1 MLKEEN
7 SKEDYRLAAIMFT
20 DIVGFS
26 RMMERD
32 ENKTLSVLKEH
43 NRIIQ
48 NIVKECG
55 GNVIKTIGDAFL
67 IDFKNTVNSVKCGLK
82 IQEELNKFNDGKAFD
97 DKLYIRIG
105 IHLGDIWFFE
115 NDALGDGI
123 NIASRL
129 QSLSEPGKL
138 CISSDVHNQILNKID
153 VDMISLGRV
162 KLKNISKEI
171 YAYEISSAA
180 SEDFAIENRKI
191 HEKIKDSVLNTDKYN
206 NIKDTIGL
214 DENIS
219 DSEKSDLNDAEAFE
233 KESAKAEQ
241 KHRGDE
247 EIKSS
252 ILTNLKVADARISLS
267 GIQKLFNIPD
277 EKIAKILSKLTNSG
291 LLTKIEKDNGDV
303 EYGMGSF
310 RGLINKNPDFA
321 KHSKDF
327 EDFKNLGK
335 EFIHNKAKSGVK
347 NFTERSKKSIP
358 QRIEEIIKKLD
369 KSIKSFAPSFIV
381 IPLVSYLLY
390 FINMKTSPQIL
401 WFVIPSFFMIISVF
415 DNFFQFVSSIFQ
427 KNVISNLD
435 DDMSSEQ
442 FRVLRKYI
450 NSNKG
455 LLGNISSFLNLNSM
469 LLILNMF
476 VNPSLFPKTANT
488 EIFQTIYEYKFV
500 QAALTFPPLK
510 FLSSLNF
517 LWFLIPAGIW
527 GFFLIGH
534 FIGHIARS
542 KSLLKKIKSLEGVK
556 PDSVKNSDNEDREVE
571 KESGASSQNIFGRD
585 KEIADLLIEA
595 RRIKDKI
602 LKKIGSSEALKEKFG
617 DDADRLFEKH
627 LVELEKIIERYNQVC
642 ESADSFSVEN
652 IDMRLKELNDK
663 LEKTSDER
671 LIEEYKKSIEQT
683 IAHKNSYIELVNLK
697 ESLYLKFTSAVMSLK
712 QLEMDVLKM
721 KETIYDETETSIK
734 MFEERSEDLAK
745 YVKNLRKSYE
755 EIERTLK
762 N

>member
-1 MLKEEN
+1 MAMEEN

-129 QSLSEPGKL
+129 QSLAEPGKL

-171 YAYEISSAA
+171 YAYEISAAA
-180 SEDFAIENRKI
+180 SEDYALENKKI
-191 HEKIKDSVLNTDKYN
+191 NDKIKETVLNANKYNDTNNKIDLNEKI
-206 NIKDTIGL
+206 I
-214 DENIS
+214 
-219 DSEKSDLNDAEAFE
+219 DSEKPNLDNTAYE
-233 KESAKAEQ
+233 KENDKSGQ
-241 KHRGDE
+241 KLGGDE

-252 ILTNLKVADARISLS
+252 ILRNLKVADTRISLS

-277 EKIAKILSKLTNSG
+277 EKIAKILLKLTNSG

-310 RGLINKNPDFA
+310 RGLMNKEPELL
-321 KHSKDF
+321 KHAKDF
-327 EDFKNLGK
+327 ENLKNLGK
-335 EFIHNKAKSGVK
+335 EFIHNKAKYGVK
-347 NFTERSKKSIP
+347 SFTEKSKKSIP

-381 IPLVSYLLY
+381 IPLVAYLLY

-401 WFVIPSFFMIISVF
+401 WFVIPSFFMIVSVF
-415 DNFFQFVSSIFQ
+415 DSFFQFISSIFQ
-427 KNVISNLD
+427 KNAISNLD
-435 DDMSSEQ
+435 EDMSSEQ
-442 FRVLRKYI
+442 FRILKKYI

-469 LLILNMF
+469 LLILNIF
-476 VNPSLFPKTANT
+476 VNPSLFPKIVNT
-488 EIFQTIYEYKFV
+488 EIFQTIYEYKFI
-500 QAALTFPPLK
+500 QAALTLAPFK

-527 GFFLIGH
+527 GIFLLGH

-556 PDSVKNSDNEDREVE
+556 SDSVKNSDNEDRKVE
-571 KESGASSQNIFGRD
+571 KESDESSQNIFGRD

-595 RRIKDKI
+595 RRIKEKI
-602 LKKIGSSEALKEKFG
+602 LKKIGSSEALREKFG

-627 LVELEKIIERYNQVC
+627 LEELEKVIERYNQVS
-642 ESADSFSVEN
+642 ESADSFSLEN

-683 IAHKNSYIELVNLK
+683 ILHKNSYIELVNLK

-755 EIERTLK
+755 EIERTLE

>member
-1 MLKEEN
+1 MVKEEN
-7 SKEDYRLAAIMFT
+7 VKEDYRLAAIMFT
-20 DIVGFS
+20 DIMGFS

-32 ENKTLSVLKEH
+32 ENKTLSILKEH

-48 NIVKECG
+48 NIVRECG

-129 QSLSEPGKL
+129 QSLAEPGKL
-138 CISSDVHNQILNKID
+138 CISSDIHNQILNKID

-171 YAYEISSAA
+171 YAYEISTSA
-180 SEDFAIENRKI
+180 SEDYTIENRKI
-191 HEKIKDSVLNTDKYN
+191 NDKIKETVLNTDKYSDK
-206 NIKDTIGL
+206 KDNMDVNDDI
-214 DENIS
+214 I
-219 DSEKSDLNDAEAFE
+219 DSEKSDSDSGGAPE
-233 KESAKAEQ
+233 KENVKSEKKLE
-241 KHRGDE
+241 GDE

-252 ILTNLKVADARISLS
+252 ILKNLKVADTRISLS

-277 EKIAKILSKLTNSG
+277 EKIGKILLKLTDSG

-310 RGLINKNPDFA
+310 RGLINKNPDFV
-321 KHSKDF
+321 KHAKDF
-327 EDFKNLGK
+327 DDLKKLGK
-335 EFIHNKAKSGVK
+335 EFMHNKAKSGVK
-347 NFTERSKKSIP
+347 NFTEKSRKSIP

-401 WFVIPSFFMIISVF
+401 WSVIPCFFMIISIF
-415 DNFFQFVSSIFQ
+415 DSFFQFVSSIFQ
-427 KNVISNLD
+427 KNAISNLD
-435 DDMSSEQ
+435 DDMSAEQ
-442 FRVLRKYI
+442 FRVLKKYI

-455 LLGNISSFLNLNSM
+455 FLGNISSFLNLNSM

-476 VNPSLFPKTANT
+476 VNPSLFPKITNT
-488 EIFQTIYEYKFV
+488 EIFQKIYEYKFV
-500 QAALTFPPLK
+500 QAALTFPPFK

-527 GFFLIGH
+527 GIFLIGH

-542 KSLLKKIKSLEGVK
+542 KSLIKKIESLESLK
-556 PDSVKNSDNEDREVE
+556 AKTVKNSDNVANEVDNE
-571 KESGASSQNIFGRD
+571 NGASTQNISERD
-585 KEIADLLIEA
+585 KEISDLLREA

-602 LKKIGSSEALKEKFG
+602 LKKIGSSEALREKFG

-627 LVELEKIIERYNQVC
+627 LEELEKIIERYNQVC

-652 IDMRLKELNDK
+652 IDMRLNELNEK
-663 LEKTSDER
+663 LNKTSNER
-671 LIEEYKKSIEQT
+671 LIGEYKKSIEQT
-683 IAHKNSYIELVNLK
+683 TSHKNSYIELVNLK

-755 EIERTLK
+755 EIERTLE